1 MALILNFYW
10 YSDITQ
16 SRGDRYSIFQLYFNE
31 EHVLTSQIT
40 FYILAEHQTCKYYF
54 TFYGFNVMIQVIV
67 ALDFFSSCSLK
78 VPASNF
84 SWLTKIINLLFTTSR
99 RICSTFN
106 PKHHHSILQASKKHL
121 LSFLFTIDSTH
132 DLCPYIIYKILT
144 HSSIETV
151 GRYMLIFKEY
161 NKFTYK
167 SIFTKLH
174 N

>member
-1 MALILNFYW
+1 
-10 YSDITQ
+10 
-16 SRGDRYSIFQLYFNE
+16 
-31 EHVLTSQIT
+31 
-40 FYILAEHQTCKYYF
+40 
-54 TFYGFNVMIQVIV
+54 
-67 ALDFFSSCSLK
+67 
-78 VPASNF
+78 
-84 SWLTKIINLLFTTSR
+84 
-99 RICSTFN
+99 
-106 PKHHHSILQASKKHL
+106 L

-151 GRYMLIFKEY
+151 GRYMLIFKEC